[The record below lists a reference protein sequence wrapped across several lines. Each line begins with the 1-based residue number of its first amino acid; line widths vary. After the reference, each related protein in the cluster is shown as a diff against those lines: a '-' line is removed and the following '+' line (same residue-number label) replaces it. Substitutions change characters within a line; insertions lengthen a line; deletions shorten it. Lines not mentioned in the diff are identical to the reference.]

1 MSSVI
6 LESSFVGGER
16 AGGWG
21 EERTRSKGNSP
32 GSGMASIQGLG
43 RRGAVKA

>member
-6 LESSFVGGER
+6 LESSSVGGER
-16 AGGWG
+16 AGGWR

-32 GSGMASIQGLG
+32 GSGMASVQGLG
-43 RRGAVKA
+43 RSRAVKA

>member
-6 LESSFVGGER
+6 LESSSVGGKS

-21 EERTRSKGNSP
+21 EERMRSKGNSP

-43 RRGAVKA
+43 RSRAVKA